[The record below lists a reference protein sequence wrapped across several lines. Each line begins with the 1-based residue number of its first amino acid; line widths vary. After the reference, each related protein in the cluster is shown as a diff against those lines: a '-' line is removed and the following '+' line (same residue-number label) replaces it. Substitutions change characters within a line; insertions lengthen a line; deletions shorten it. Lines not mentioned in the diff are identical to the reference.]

1 MLVQSQCSGRLDRAI
16 DAGAVHVKV
25 PATHTRL
32 VEVVEE
38 IHGDRVR
45 TGRPVAFDLE
55 GLRRASRLTGLRRLR
70 STDLHAVDAD
80 TGEGWVARFRFSFLS
95 DVTGL
100 YRFRRRGRKPTTA
113 TLDRVAQ
120 AIMANLPACRAAW
133 WDTHG
138 NQHEIN
144 MVNRRVETKRIEGGD
159 GLLAK
164 VALKPGRTAFAIVSA
179 GYDSGNGT
187 VALTLDDGRALT
199 LTAGHHIE
207 EAEEW

>member
-1 MLVQSQCSGRLDRAI
+1 MHGANTRASVRAKRLSVDFPKASGAIQSRMLVQSQCSGRLDRAI

-70 STDLHAVDAD
+70 STDLHAVDVD

-120 AIMANLPACRAAW
+120 AIMANLPACR
-133 WDTHG
+133 
-138 NQHEIN
+138 
-144 MVNRRVETKRIEGGD
+144 RPGGI
-159 GLLAK
+159 
-164 VALKPGRTAFAIVSA
+164 RT
-179 GYDSGNGT
+179 GT
-187 VALTLDDGRALT
+187 SMRST
-199 LTAGHHIE
+199 
-207 EAEEW
+207 W